1 MDNLP
6 KINNKLEK
14 MICKINVKCVLLF
27 CYQVNFLVQ
36 MAV

>member
-1 MDNLP
+1 MDNLS

-27 CYQVNFLVQ
+27 CYQVNLLVQ
-36 MAV
+36 LAV